1 MHGNGALSLIGGS
14 RACAVDVADIG
25 DPLVMRVGATL
36 LLVDATGWMHG
47 VDIVDAMPSRSLLH
61 EEITKIEDE
70 TVSVGD
76 VASYPLLHVDRM
88 DFPRA

>member
-14 RACAVDVADIG
+14 RACAVDVG

-36 LLVDATGWMHG
+36 LFVDATGWMRG
-47 VDIVDAMPSRSLLH
+47 DDIVDAMPRRSLLH
-61 EEITKIEDE
+61 EEMTKIEDE
-70 TVSVGD
+70 AVFVGD

-88 DFPRA
+88 DSPRA